1 MPPCKNIWRPQTYLL
16 NGDCI
21 LGSISTGYRGFSEEP
36 LSREQLL
43 ELHSFLSVNASKLAA
58 IRHIIDGIDS
68 VCENYIV
75 SIPNVCVA
83 VKKWVGE
90 AKGILNNQH
99 DRKRVIDN
107 GESAESPSR

>member
-1 MPPCKNIWRPQTYLL
+1 MKKPKRPELVK
-16 NGDCI
+16 
-21 LGSISTGYRGFSEEP
+21 SIIQRVGLTQGKGKSEY

-58 IRHIIDGIDS
+58 IRHIIDGIGS